1 VSVGTNPTFHGT
13 GRRVEAYAI
22 DERGLDLYGRV
33 MALDFAARLRPM
45 VTFDSID
52 ALTAQMADDV
62 ERCRALLS
70 PAPAEGS

>member
-1 VSVGTNPTFHGT
+1 
-13 GRRVEAYAI
+13 
-22 DERGLDLYGRV
+22 
-33 MALDFAARLRPM
+33 M

-70 PAPAEGS
+70 AAPAGGS